1 MPALLPRA
9 ARVVQYSLEVSQGHL
24 KGKKV
29 KEADIDNYVSNEGGG
44 REEGGMDA
52 YVDDVFV
59 FLGRWTQKKMIF
71 LRCKKL
77 KEWKLLER

>member
-29 KEADIDNYVSNEGGG
+29 KEADIDNYVSVMKRGR
-44 REEGGMDA
+44 REEGGKRRDGC
-52 YVDDVFV
+52 
-59 FLGRWTQKKMIF
+59 LCR
-71 LRCKKL
+71 
-77 KEWKLLER
+77 